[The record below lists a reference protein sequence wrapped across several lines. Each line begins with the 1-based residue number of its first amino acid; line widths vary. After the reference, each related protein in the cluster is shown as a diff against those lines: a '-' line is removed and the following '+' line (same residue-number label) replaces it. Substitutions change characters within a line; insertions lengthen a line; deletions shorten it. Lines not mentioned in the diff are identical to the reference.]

1 MIPKYQRIADRL
13 RAQLT
18 GENRIRMTKLPT
30 EKELCSLYGVSRQTV
45 RQALQLL
52 EAEGL
57 IERRQGSG
65 AYATGLHPDS
75 SHNRIAILLPT
86 DNDYIYPRLR
96 SDLQTPLIK
105 EGFAVSFFLT
115 GHSVAKERAILEQLV
130 SVPLRGLIVEPVKS
144 ALPNPNLDLYEKLWS
159 RQLPTVFLNSGYTNF
174 SPHTV
179 IAEDNLAGAMQ
190 LTQYLISKRHTR
202 IAGIFCQDT
211 LPGHY
216 RYLGFTSACAS
227 SGIPWDDA
235 NIRWYSTTELV
246 SLQKKQAT
254 GFLAEFVRQNLSAC
268 SAVICQDDEIAYW
281 LIKELILAG
290 KHVPE
295 DVSVVSF
302 DNSYLCDF
310 SVPGIT
316 SLSHKSSAELASAAT
331 DALLAQMR
339 GQEAPS
345 ASLRFELVAR
355 GSCVSLS

>member
-18 GENRIRMTKLPT
+18 GETRIRMPKLPT

-52 EAEGL
+52 ETEGL

-75 SHNRIAILLPT
+75 AHNRIAILLPT

-96 SDLQTPLIK
+96 SDLQTPLLK

-115 GHSVAKERAILEQLV
+115 GHSVAKERAILEQLL
-130 SVPLRGLIVEPVKS
+130 SVPLRGLIVDPVKS
-144 ALPNPNLDLYEKLWS
+144 ALPNPNLDLYERLWS
-159 RQLPTVFLNSGYTNF
+159 RQLPTVFLSSGYTNF

-227 SGIPWDDA
+227 AAIPWDDA
-235 NIRWYSTTELV
+235 NIRWYSTAELTA
-246 SLQKKQAT
+246 LQKKQDT
-254 GFLAEFVRQNLSAC
+254 GFLADFVRQNLSAC

-316 SLSHKSSAELASAAT
+316 SLSHKAHAEPAAAAA
-331 DALLAQMR
+331 DALLTQMR
-339 GQEAPS
+339 GKAVDS
-345 ASLRFELVAR
+345 VSLGFELVERA
-355 GSCVSLS
+355 SCISLA